1 MSTQPK
7 TFLTPEEYLEIERR
21 AEYKSEYYQGEMF
34 AMAGAKWN
42 HNLIAGHLVI
52 QLGLQLR
59 SRPCSVTPSDMRVL
73 VNATGLYT
81 YPDVIVVCGEPQFL
95 DGQRDTLLN
104 PTLIAEILSPSTE
117 AYDRGRKF
125 ENYRS
130 IESLAEYLLVA
141 SDRMHADLYTRRQ
154 DGGWL
159 LTSADGPAGTL
170 SLASVNCQIALADIY
185 EKADLETPLTE
196 EEIALLEMM
205 SKTSG
210 G

>member
-7 TFLTPEEYLEIERR
+7 TFLTPEEYLEIERL
-21 AEYKSEYYQGEMF
+21 ADYKSEYYQGEMF

-42 HNLIAGHLVI
+42 HNLIAGHLVG
-52 QLGLQLR
+52 QLDQQLR

-104 PTLIAEILSPSTE
+104 PTLIAEVLSPSTE

-130 IESLAEYLLVA
+130 IESLAEYLLISSQRVSA
-141 SDRMHADLYTRRQ
+141 ELFARQ
-154 DGGWL
+154 PDGRWL
-159 LTSADGPAGTL
+159 LTAANSLEDTLELPATGCRL
-170 SLASVNCQIALADIY
+170 PLAGIY
-185 EKADLETPLTE
+185 EKVEFE
-196 EEIALLEMM
+196 
-205 SKTSG
+205 
-210 G
+210 

>member
-34 AMAGAKWN
+34 AMAGAPET
-42 HNLIAGHLVI
+42 HNLIAGNLFAGIHA
-52 QLGLQLR
+52 QLR
-59 SRPCSVTPSDMRVL
+59 SRACRGYGSDMRVH

-81 YPDVIVVCGEPQFL
+81 YPDVVVVCQEPQFL

-104 PTLIAEILSPSTE
+104 PTLIAEVLSPSTE

-130 IESLAEYLLVA
+130 IESLAEYLLISSQRVSA
-141 SDRMHADLYTRRQ
+141 ELFARQ
-154 DGGWL
+154 PDGRWL
-159 LTSADGPAGTL
+159 LTAANSLEDTLELPATGCRL
-170 SLASVNCQIALADIY
+170 PLAGIY
-185 EKADLETPLTE
+185 ERVEFE
-196 EEIALLEMM
+196 
-205 SKTSG
+205 
-210 G
+210 